1 MRPFAKKNTPSKRS
15 PLKSEPLRNP
25 GESLVEERARLFD
38 EEFAASFFM
47 GAMFAVYSISELLF
61 AIFDYRPPSIVMIL
75 VPGGCAVYCCFRIW
89 RVLPVL
95 KQLRLGIRGEKAVG
109 QFLDDLR
116 SMGYSV
122 FHDIVSPHGNIDH
135 AIVGPGGV
143 FAMETKTV
151 SKPTDRDA
159 VVSYDGTTI
168 RVDGMAP
175 DRDPILQTL
184 AAANELAQII
194 ECGTQRRPFVRPVVL
209 YPGWFIEKQPKG
221 VAVWVL
227 APRAFPAFLR
237 REPQVLSNVEI
248 AGIRNAIGAHIRSTA
263 ASQ

>member
-1 MRPFAKKNTPSKRS
+1 MRPFAKKKTPAKRS

-25 GESLVEERARLFD
+25 GESLVEERDRLF
-38 EEFAASFFM
+38 ENEFAANYFM
-47 GAMFAVYSISELLF
+47 GAMLAIYSISELLF
-61 AIFDYRPPSIVMIL
+61 AIFDYRPPLLVMIL
-75 VPGGCAVYCCFRIW
+75 VPGGFALYCGFRLW

-116 SMGYSV
+116 SIGYSI

-135 AIVGPGGV
+135 ALVGPGGV
-143 FAMETKTV
+143 FAIETKTV

-159 VVSYDGTTI
+159 VVSYDGTKI
-168 RVDGMAP
+168 RVDGMVP
-175 DRDPILQTL
+175 ERDPIPQTL

-194 ECGTQRRPFVRPVVL
+194 ERGTQRRPFVRPVVL
-209 YPGWFIEKQPKG
+209 YPGRFVEKQPKG

-227 APRAFPAFLR
+227 APRAFPAFLQH
-237 REPQVLSNVEI
+237 EPQVLSDVEI
-248 AGIRNAIGAHIRSTA
+248 AGIHNAIGAHIRSTA

>member
-1 MRPFAKKNTPSKRS
+1 MRPFAKKTTPAKRS

-25 GESLVEERARLFD
+25 GESLVEERDRLFD
-38 EEFAASFFM
+38 EEFAASFIM
-47 GAMFAVYSISELLF
+47 GAMLAVYSVSEMLF
-61 AIFDYRPPSIVMIL
+61 AIFDYRPPSVVMIL
-75 VPGGCAVYCCFRIW
+75 VPGGFAVYCGFRIW

-135 AIVGPGGV
+135 ALVGPGGV
-143 FAMETKTV
+143 FAIETKTV

-159 VVSYDGTTI
+159 IVSYDGTTI
-168 RVDGMAP
+168 RIDGATP
-175 DRDPILQTL
+175 DRDPIVQTL

-194 ECGTQRRPFVRPVVL
+194 ERGTQRRPFVRLVVL
-209 YPGWFIEKQPKG
+209 YPGWFVEKQPKG

-227 APRAFPAFLR
+227 APRAFPAFLQH
-237 REPQVLSNVEI
+237 EPRVLSDAEI
-248 AGIRNAIGAHIRSTA
+248 AGIRNSIGAHVRTTA
-263 ASQ
+263 TSQ

>member
-1 MRPFAKKNTPSKRS
+1 M
-15 PLKSEPLRNP
+15 
-25 GESLVEERARLFD
+25 
-38 EEFAASFFM
+38 
-47 GAMFAVYSISELLF
+47 
-61 AIFDYRPPSIVMIL
+61 
-75 VPGGCAVYCCFRIW
+75 
-89 RVLPVL
+89 L

-143 FAMETKTV
+143 FAIETKTV

-159 VVSYDGTTI
+159 VVSYDGTKI
-168 RVDGMAP
+168 RVDGMVP
-175 DRDPILQTL
+175 DRDPIPQTL

-194 ECGTQRRPFVRPVVL
+194 ERGTQRRPFVRPVVL

-227 APRAFPAFLR
+227 APRAFPAFLQ
-237 REPQVLSNVEI
+237 REAKVLSDVEI